1 MGSYELAPN
10 ILEQSI
16 YIQGHI
22 ARVPIFLF
30 SLLRGLKA
38 LYDLAVILPAIDAY
52 WFRASS

>member
-10 ILEQSI
+10 ILEQRV
-16 YIQGHI
+16 YIQGHM
-22 ARVPIFLF
+22 ARVPMFLF

-38 LYDLAVILPAIDAY
+38 LYDLAVILSAIDAY